1 MKILVYKAAQKTFK
15 HRSKRWHFV
24 GMGST
29 EESLGPVFFPKCQ
42 CLACARQLIAT
53 YLVNYRLRAPA
64 GGCAGYVCLPAKYRP
79 AGQALDAS
87 VTRDLA
93 RGHQDSSNAKCRE

>member
-15 HRSKRWHFV
+15 RRSKRWQVV

-29 EESLGPVFFPKCQ
+29 EESLGPVLFPKCQ
-42 CLACARQLIAT
+42 CLACAGQLIAT

-64 GGCAGYVCLPAKYRP
+64 GGCAGYVCPQNIGP